1 MRMKIRKKRSTKE
14 QGAKK
19 AKKTQ
24 PAYNWRVWGRKTKL
38 WSQSKYLNYNQVNKR
53 IFPEIK
59 EYLNLYIE
67 RTTIY
72 LGKLTQNYSNHLL
85 DLSSK
90 TIIFWRPKKSSGPS
104 GKWSDYLWGQKF
116 RLTSDCQ
123 EQRTKYGHSEVEFS
137 RNSKTE
143 VQVENF
149 ILNQALL
156 QVSKL

>member
-1 MRMKIRKKRSTKE
+1 MRMKIRKERSTKE

-90 TIIFWRPKKSSGPS
+90 TIIF
-104 GKWSDYLWGQKF
+104 
-116 RLTSDCQ
+116 
-123 EQRTKYGHSEVEFS
+123 
-137 RNSKTE
+137 
-143 VQVENF
+143 
-149 ILNQALL
+149 
-156 QVSKL
+156 